1 MYSFWFKAD
10 WGWSLL
16 SLWKG
21 LSSVSYH
28 LNWEMQMTFYLEL
41 FRQCLIKWSALMTP
55 QKAAPWTGFIPSLL
69 EYYDIVDQIF
79 AVCWDTTSSY
89 TCVFSG
95 AIVLLCTKSWTL
107 PSCGF
112 SAGGTCWQN
121 TSLTSLGH
129 SLERRP
135 RPPEGAVCQTSEGL
149 ANNQEWDWQN
159 RRAGVTRNSP
169 SRITLV
175 RTCQWSSAFG
185 RRALTLEYKKLCEL
199 FVGSRCSRF
208 SVSSA
213 WPLPWSK
220 LL

>member
-1 MYSFWFKAD
+1 VKQIEDDLYCHCGKDCYQCHIIWLGRCRWHSTWSCSGSVFQRLWSSWCYS
-10 WGWSLL
+10 
-16 SLWKG
+16 
-21 LSSVSYH
+21 
-28 LNWEMQMTFYLEL
+28 E
-41 FRQCLIKWSALMTP
+41 SARVP
-55 QKAAPWTGFIPSLL
+55 
-69 EYYDIVDQIF
+69 YYDIVDQIF
-79 AVCWDTTSSY
+79 AVCWDTTSSN

-159 RRAGVTRNSP
+159 RRAGVTRKSSKSDHP
-169 SRITLV
+169 CT
-175 RTCQWSSAFG
+175 TCQWSSAFG
-185 RRALTLEYKKLCEL
+185 KRP
-199 FVGSRCSRF
+199 
-208 SVSSA
+208 
-213 WPLPWSK
+213 WPWSIRSFVSY
-220 LL
+220 LLGVDAPGFQFHQPGPCHGARYCNCF